1 MFLSSSEIS
10 SRLVSDLRL
19 GLPIILYDANTYFLT
34 AAIETLY
41 SEKLNKI
48 MEIAKNQKFEIAI
61 TNRRAKVLNVRI
73 YNESVTRIS
82 IREKVSIQ
90 FLQSI
95 ADPSKDLD
103 YPLKGPFQSERNG
116 KFNVASVSLSL
127 CKRARLLPA
136 SILVNIP
143 KNIRDELVSSQIS
156 ESDIVDLKIKRD
168 ESKFLPN
175 LSSAQLPISGQQNIS
190 LSVFREV
197 TDITEHYAIVFGNPK
212 INQPALTRVHS
223 ACFTGDL
230 LGSEKCDCGE
240 QFSVSMSKM
249 RDEGIGVLLYLNQEG
264 RGIGLANKM
273 RAYHLQNI
281 GFDTVDANHRLG
293 FEDDER
299 DLEIAA
305 KILKSLG
312 VSDIKLMTNNP
323 KKIELLTENGITV
336 KERVPLIV
344 SMNPNNE
351 TLRKNLA
358 AFKLPKKI
366 HVIKELPRN
375 SMGKVQKNVL
385 RDIYRDEFS
394 DTNK

>member
-19 GLPIILYDANTYFLT
+19 GLPVILYDAEQFVLA

-41 SEKLNKI
+41 SEKLEKI
-48 MEIAKNQKFEIAI
+48 IEITKNQDFEIAI
-61 TNRRAKVLNVRI
+61 TNRRAKVLKVRV
-73 YNESVTRIS
+73 YNETATRIS
-82 IREKVSIQ
+82 IKGKVG
-90 FLQSI
+90 LQILQAI

-103 YPLKGPFQSERNG
+103 YPYKGPFNSERDG
-116 KFNVASVSLSL
+116 DFEIASLSLSL
-127 CKRARLLPA
+127 CKKARLLPA
-136 SILVNIP
+136 SILITIP
-143 KNIRDELVSSQIS
+143 KGLRDELVSSQIS
-156 ESDIVDLKIKRD
+156 ESNIRDLKIKSD
-168 ESKFLPN
+168 ETNFLSN

-190 LSVFREV
+190 LTVFREV
-197 TDITEHYAIVFGNPK
+197 TDLTEHYAIVFGNPK
-212 INQPALTRVHS
+212 VTQPALTRVHS

-240 QFSVSMSKM
+240 QFNVSMSKM
-249 RDEGIGVLLYLNQEG
+249 RNEGNGILLYLNQEG

-312 VSDIKLMTNNP
+312 VSTVKLLTNNP
-323 KKIELLTENGITV
+323 KKIELLTNNGISV
-336 KERVPLIV
+336 KERVPLVV

-351 TLRKNLA
+351 NYLKTKA
-358 AFKLPKKI
+358 KKSG
-366 HVIKELPRN
+366 HL
-375 SMGKVQKNVL
+375 
-385 RDIYRDEFS
+385 F
-394 DTNK
+394 

>member
-1 MFLSSSEIS
+1 M
-10 SRLVSDLRL
+10 
-19 GLPIILYDANTYFLT
+19 
-34 AAIETLY
+34 
-41 SEKLNKI
+41 
-48 MEIAKNQKFEIAI
+48 
-61 TNRRAKVLNVRI
+61 
-73 YNESVTRIS
+73 
-82 IREKVSIQ
+82 
-90 FLQSI
+90 
-95 ADPSKDLD
+95 
-103 YPLKGPFQSERNG
+103 
-116 KFNVASVSLSL
+116 
-127 CKRARLLPA
+127 
-136 SILVNIP
+136 
-143 KNIRDELVSSQIS
+143 
-156 ESDIVDLKIKRD
+156 
-168 ESKFLPN
+168 PN

-249 RDEGIGVLLYLNQEG
+249 RNEGNGILLYLNQEG

-323 KKIELLTENGITV
+323 KKIELLTDNGITV

-351 TLRKNLA
+351 NYLKTKA
-358 AFKLPKKI
+358 KKSG
-366 HVIKELPRN
+366 HL
-375 SMGKVQKNVL
+375 
-385 RDIYRDEFS
+385 F
-394 DTNK
+394 

>member
-19 GLPIILYDANTYFLT
+19 GLPIILYDEKTYFLT

-41 SEKLNKI
+41 SEKLDKI

-61 TNRRAKVLNVRI
+61 TNRRAKVLKVRV
-73 YNESVTRIS
+73 YNETATRIS
-82 IREKVSIQ
+82 IKGKVG
-90 FLQSI
+90 LQILQAI

-103 YPLKGPFQSERNG
+103 YPYKGPFNSERDG
-116 KFNVASVSLSL
+116 DFEIASLSLSL
-127 CKRARLLPA
+127 CKKARLLPA
-136 SILVNIP
+136 SILINIP
-143 KNIRDELVSSQIS
+143 KGLRDELVSSQIS
-156 ESDIVDLKIKRD
+156 ESNIRDLKIKSD
-168 ESKFLPN
+168 ETNFLSN

-190 LSVFREV
+190 LTVFREV
-197 TDITEHYAIVFGNPK
+197 TDLTEHYAIVFGNPK
-212 INQPALTRVHS
+212 VTQPALTRVHS

-240 QFSVSMSKM
+240 QFNVSMSKM
-249 RDEGIGVLLYLNQEG
+249 RNEGSGILLYLNQEG

-312 VSDIKLMTNNP
+312 VSTVKLLTNNP
-323 KKIELLTENGITV
+323 KKIELLTNNGISV
-336 KERVPLIV
+336 KERVPLVV

-351 TLRKNLA
+351 NYLKTKA
-358 AFKLPKKI
+358 KKSG
-366 HVIKELPRN
+366 HL
-375 SMGKVQKNVL
+375 
-385 RDIYRDEFS
+385 F
-394 DTNK
+394 

>member
-19 GLPIILYDANTYFLT
+19 GLPIILYDAEQFVLV

-41 SEKLNKI
+41 SEKLEKI
-48 MEIAKNQKFEIAI
+48 IEVTKNQDFEIAI
-61 TNRRAKVLNVRI
+61 TNRRAKVLKVRV
-73 YNESVTRIS
+73 YNETATRIS
-82 IREKVSIQ
+82 IKGKVG
-90 FLQSI
+90 LQILHAI

-103 YPLKGPFQSERNG
+103 YPYKGPFNSERDG
-116 KFNVASVSLSL
+116 DFEIASLSLSL
-127 CKRARLLPA
+127 CKKARLLPA
-136 SILVNIP
+136 SILITIP
-143 KNIRDELVSSQIS
+143 KGLRDELVSAQIS
-156 ESDIVDLKIKRD
+156 ESNIRDLKIKSD
-168 ESKFLPN
+168 ETNFLSN

-190 LSVFREV
+190 LTVFREV
-197 TDITEHYAIVFGNPK
+197 TDLTEHYAIVFGNPK
-212 INQPALTRVHS
+212 VTQPALTRVHS

-240 QFSVSMSKM
+240 QFNVSMSKM
-249 RDEGIGVLLYLNQEG
+249 KNEGNGILLYLNQEG

-312 VSDIKLMTNNP
+312 VSTVKLLTNNP
-323 KKIELLTENGITV
+323 KKIELLTNNGISV
-336 KERVPLIV
+336 KERVPLVV

-351 TLRKNLA
+351 NYLKTKA
-358 AFKLPKKI
+358 KKSG
-366 HVIKELPRN
+366 HL
-375 SMGKVQKNVL
+375 
-385 RDIYRDEFS
+385 F
-394 DTNK
+394 